1 VANRL
6 RIAIGLALFVGT
18 LVLYAQT
25 TGFDFVRFDDRR
37 YVTENAWVALGLTR
51 ESVWWALTTFTF
63 SNWHP
68 LTWLSYMLDF
78 ELYGLDPAGFHATN
92 VLLHAANATL
102 VFRVLCRATGRVWP
116 CLLAAALFACHPLH
130 VEVVAWIGQRK
141 ELLGALFGL
150 LAIDAYV
157 SFSQRGGAWRY
168 SLVAV
173 WMGLALMAKPMWV
186 SLPGLLLLLDV
197 WPLSRLRVGPIGA
210 QGSGETALRV
220 RLLEK
225 LPLVALSLASSAL
238 TLAAQ
243 GRAMETAADLG
254 LPARVANAVVAYA
267 AYLEKTLWPAG
278 LSVLYPH
285 PYLAGGTPLAPWL
298 ITVSALLLVGIT
310 VTVFVART
318 RPYLMVGWLWF
329 VAGLV
334 PVIGI
339 VQVGWQAM
347 ADRYSYVPHL
357 GLFML
362 FAWGADDIR
371 LRLYARRPGAA
382 RLVTG
387 ALVLLVIACAGRAAV
402 QTGVWRDTTTLYRA
416 SIASTPNSHL
426 LRFNLGNTLLEGG
439 EHAEALLQYDAA
451 LRLHP
456 GLDAAAVSLAWLL
469 ATTPDASLRDPVRAL
484 ALAEDAARS
493 QGFGDPNAL
502 DTLAAA
508 HAAAGDFAQAIAV
521 AGRAGTIAVRQGQQ
535 ALARSIA
542 QRLRSYEA
550 GRAYVEPVRP

>member
-1 VANRL
+1 MASNRL

-18 LVLYAQT
+18 LALFAQT
-25 TGFDFVRFDDRR
+25 IGFDFVRFDDRR
-37 YVTENAWVALGLTR
+37 YVTENPWVARGLTPA
-51 ESVWWALTTFTF
+51 SLWWAFTTFTF

-92 VLLHAANATL
+92 VLLHAANVTL
-102 VFRVLCRATGRVWP
+102 VFRVLCRATGRTWP

-130 VEVVAWIGQRK
+130 VEVVAWVGQRK

-157 SFSQRGGAWRY
+157 SFSQRGGSWRY
-168 SLVAV
+168 SLVALC
-173 WMGLALMAKPMWV
+173 MGLALMAKPMWV

-197 WPLSRLRVGPIGA
+197 WPLSRLRLAWGKVPGTG
-210 QGSGETALRV
+210 GTALRA

-243 GRAMETAADLG
+243 GRAMEAAGGLG
-254 LPARVANAVVAYA
+254 LPARAANAVVAYA
-267 AYLEKTLWPAG
+267 AYLEKTLWPAN

-285 PYLAGGTPLAPWL
+285 PYLAGGTPLAPWH

-310 VTVFVART
+310 ATVFAARA

-357 GLFML
+357 GLFLL
-362 FAWGADDIR
+362 FAWAADDIR

-382 RLVTG
+382 RLVT
-387 ALVLLVIACAGRAAV
+387 AR
-402 QTGVWRDTTTLYRA
+402 
-416 SIASTPNSHL
+416 P
-426 LRFNLGNTLLEGG
+426 
-439 EHAEALLQYDAA
+439 
-451 LRLHP
+451 LRLLP
-456 GLDAAAVSLAWLL
+456 GHRGS
-469 ATTPDASLRDPVRAL
+469 
-484 ALAEDAARS
+484 
-493 QGFGDPNAL
+493 
-502 DTLAAA
+502 
-508 HAAAGDFAQAIAV
+508 
-521 AGRAGTIAVRQGQQ
+521 RQG
-535 ALARSIA
+535 
-542 QRLRSYEA
+542 
-550 GRAYVEPVRP
+550 